1 MRFKLTARSALVIAV
16 LYPIIAVLAGLLAR
30 ILFGGGAAEGD
41 LNINTLIDTGMYG
54 TIITA
59 IALVF
64 VSLYVFRDSARDIY
78 FERKPFS
85 LSKLYY
91 IYPLALVGVTL
102 FALLNVDWS
111 AYSVRVV
118 LLVFLAALAIGISEE
133 LVTRGMLLVG
143 LRNSG
148 FAEWLVFLI
157 TVAVFAAYHA
167 VNLLAGGNVTVFL
180 ITAVGGVLYYISRRV
195 FNNLFAPIALH
206 ALYDVAFFL
215 LPGSTAIGASLPDRV
230 LDIQLGSFL
239 VLLVVSVVFLIF
251 GRKLLQRHTTGWE

>member
-102 FALLNVDWS
+102 FALLAGSSHYVGKEIARRRRQLS
-111 AYSVRVV
+111 
-118 LLVFLAALAIGISEE
+118 LFGAAL
-133 LVTRGMLLVG
+133 RW
-143 LRNSG
+143 R
-148 FAEWLVFLI
+148 
-157 TVAVFAAYHA
+157 
-167 VNLLAGGNVTVFL
+167 
-180 ITAVGGVLYYISRRV
+180 
-195 FNNLFAPIALH
+195 
-206 ALYDVAFFL
+206 
-215 LPGSTAIGASLPDRV
+215 
-230 LDIQLGSFL
+230 
-239 VLLVVSVVFLIF
+239 
-251 GRKLLQRHTTGWE
+251 